1 MNKLLI
7 TVLTIAC
14 LSACDSGKPEI
25 KNEPTN
31 SASQIGNE
39 AAQSHTPLSNALT
52 SVISKDNKISF
63 LPDDEFEDKLGD
75 TAFMPTDVPADSVTL
90 LQYDIGR
97 NLTISATNQGKIVDD
112 QFFTNLKKNIES
124 NQSLTDV
131 KVSEPANNQISY
143 SFSNGDN
150 HEACITSIDVHHDKE
165 VTSIC
170 ATSSTLSNDEL
181 QNWLNTQ
188 IKFN

>member
-39 AAQSHTPLSNALT
+39 TAQSHTPLSNALT

-112 QFFTNLKKNIES
+112 Q
-124 NQSLTDV
+124 
-131 KVSEPANNQISY
+131 
-143 SFSNGDN
+143 
-150 HEACITSIDVHHDKE
+150 
-165 VTSIC
+165 
-170 ATSSTLSNDEL
+170 
-181 QNWLNTQ
+181 
-188 IKFN
+188 